1 MAKTKSETPNHRCYL
16 VKTWKTKLKTVV
28 THAERC
34 FRVVQI
40 SYPSKLSIYDVRSE
54 LRVNARA
61 SGKAARGGAKGH
73 KYLSFPP
80 LALVFFRVTSR
91 DSPNWELRRLKS
103 SLCEDRLVGF
113 IKISCPF
120 N

>member
-1 MAKTKSETPNHRCYL
+1 MAKTKPETPNHWCYL

-61 SGKAARGGAKGH
+61 SGEAERGGRKGH
-73 KYLSFPP
+73 KYLSFQP

-91 DSPNWELRRLKS
+91 DSPDWELRRLKS

-113 IKISCPF
+113 IKICCQF